1 MSSLANLFSSAIKK
15 RETRVVGIDIGS
27 SSIKVVELEER
38 RGVLTLMTYGEL
50 QLGPYVGDPLGQ
62 SVVLEAQ
69 QEQAAL
75 VDVIR
80 ESAVKA
86 KSAVFAMPLSA
97 SFVTNAVITAR
108 KDADIEPM
116 VRLEARKV
124 IPASLS
130 ELTLDYAEIDQTSSG
145 SGEVPRS
152 VLIAAIKNDALKRFK
167 ILMQFAGLK
176 EPLNEIEC
184 FSTIRALFNDTEPH
198 LAIIDIGAVSSKLYL
213 AKNGQLMRMHR
224 IRAGGALATKR
235 IAQVLELSFDDAEL
249 AKREVQSHP
258 KATDIKRANQ
268 ASFDRAFIEF
278 TQVIQEYE
286 RTAGV
291 TIPHVYISGGGAL
304 FGGVAQQLSTALSRE
319 VIHANPFAKVAYPAF
334 MEDALKEFGPSFTVA
349 LGAALR
355 LYE

>member
-1 MSSLANLFSSAIKK
+1 MSVFAKLISSAIKK
-15 RETRVVGIDIGS
+15 RESRVVGIDIGS
-27 SSIKVVELEER
+27 SSIKVVELEDR

-50 QLGPYVGDPLGQ
+50 QLGPYVGEPLGQ
-62 SVVLEAQ
+62 SVVLEAN

-97 SFVTNAVITAR
+97 SFITNAVITAR

-124 IPASLS
+124 IPASLN
-130 ELTLDYAEIDQTSSG
+130 ELTLDFVELDQAVSG
-145 SGEVPRS
+145 TGEVPRG

-167 ILMQFAGLK
+167 VLMQFAGLK
-176 EPLNEIEC
+176 ETLNEIEC
-184 FSTIRALFNDTEPH
+184 FSAIRALFNDTEPN

-235 IAQVLELSFDDAEL
+235 IMQVLDISFDDAEL
-249 AKREVQSHP
+249 VKRDVLKHP
-258 KATDIKRANQ
+258 KVAEIKRAYQ
-268 ASFDRAFIEF
+268 ASFDRAFVEF
-278 TQVIQEYE
+278 AQVIQEYE
-286 RTAGV
+286 RTTGV
-291 TIPHVYISGGGAL
+291 GIPHVYLSGGGAL
-304 FGGVAQQLSTALSRE
+304 FGGVSQQLAAALGRE
-319 VIHANPFAKVAYPAF
+319 VISANPFAKVAYPAF

>member
-1 MSSLANLFSSAIKK
+1 MSVLTNLFSSVIKK
-15 RETRVVGIDIGS
+15 RETRAVGIDIGS
-27 SSIKVVELEER
+27 SSIKVVELEDR

-62 SVVLEAQ
+62 SVVLEAS
-69 QEQAAL
+69 QEQTAL

-130 ELTLDYAEIDQTSSG
+130 ELTLDYAELEPVTSG
-145 SGEVPRS
+145 TGEVPRE

-167 ILMQFAGLK
+167 VLMQFAGLT

-184 FSTIRALFNDTEPH
+184 FSTIRALFTDTEPN

-235 IAQVLELSFDDAEL
+235 IMQVLDVSFEEAEL
-249 AKREVQSHP
+249 AKRDIANHAQ
-258 KATDIKRANQ
+258 AADIKRAYQ
-268 ASFDRAFIEF
+268 TSLERAFVEF
-278 TQVIQEYE
+278 AQVIQEYE
-286 RTAGV
+286 RTSGI
-291 TIPHVYISGGGAL
+291 TIPHVYLSGGGAL
-304 FGGVAQQLSTALSRE
+304 FSGVTQQLASTLERPVLA
-319 VIHANPFAKVAYPAF
+319 ANPFARVAYPAF
-334 MEDALKEFGPSFTVA
+334 MEDALKELGPSFTVA

-355 LYE
+355 QYE